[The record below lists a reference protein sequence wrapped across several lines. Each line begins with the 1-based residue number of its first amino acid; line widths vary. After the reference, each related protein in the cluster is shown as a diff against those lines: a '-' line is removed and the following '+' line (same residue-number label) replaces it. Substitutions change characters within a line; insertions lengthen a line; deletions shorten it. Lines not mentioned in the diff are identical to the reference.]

1 MNEDISMLIKNDM
14 KAHLTKP
21 SEFKEFMKCD
31 NYKILLITALCELHS
46 NAVMFGGT
54 ESQNFKIKYKKL
66 NRLGKN
72 VVKQIEENKN
82 EK

>member
-1 MNEDISMLIKNDM
+1 MNDDISTLIRNDM
-14 KAHLTKP
+14 KAHLIKP
-21 SEFKEFMKCD
+21 SEFKEFIKCD

-46 NAVMFGGT
+46 NAIMFGGL
-54 ESQNFKIKYKKL
+54 ESQSFKIKYKKL

-72 VVKQIEENKN
+72 VVKESEGNKY